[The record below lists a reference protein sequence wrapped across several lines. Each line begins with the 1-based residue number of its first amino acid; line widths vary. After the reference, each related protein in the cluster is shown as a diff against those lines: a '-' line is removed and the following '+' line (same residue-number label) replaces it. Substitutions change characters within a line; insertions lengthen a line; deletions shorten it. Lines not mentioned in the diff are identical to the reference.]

1 MTKSIKIE
9 GTFEVINPSDQ
20 SVEGKYIL
28 RDTSDYDC
36 VITHHPSKIA
46 GGTTHAPI
54 AFGSVTLAKRIFLR
68 VTQEVL
74 VKYNVTAP
82 NDGFNLGIGDHILMN
97 DSGVTALFL
106 TTGPTETEVTAVIA
120 GDC

>member
-1 MTKSIKIE
+1 MAKSIKIE
-9 GTFEVINPSDQ
+9 GTFEVLNTNDKSC
-20 SVEGKYIL
+20 EGKYIL
-28 RDTSDYDC
+28 RDTTDYDC

-46 GGTTHAPI
+46 GGVVNAPI

-74 VKYNVTAP
+74 VKYNVITEA
-82 NDGFNLGIGDHILMN
+82 GFNLGIGDHILMN

-106 TTGPTETEVTAVIA
+106 STGPTETEVTAVIA